1 MKLKI
6 LIAEPSQIIVE
17 GLQSMLHDSPRLDVV
32 STVGD
37 MSVLD
42 ERIMAHHPDIVVLNP
57 CLLPYYSEMP
67 ANIDLPDGVFLVA
80 LVYQYFEPSYLRNFD
95 AVIDIRESKQSIIST
110 LTNIDRLT
118 DDGGRNATS
127 SDATELTKRERDVL
141 VLVAKGLMSK
151 EIAEQLNISIHTV
164 ISHRKNITKK
174 TGIKS
179 VAGLAVYAMLNNLMT
194 EPMPDTGSNKDYE

>member
-17 GLQSMLHDSPRLDVV
+17 GLRSVLHDSPRLEVV
-32 STVGD
+32 SVAED
-37 MSVLD
+37 AAVLE
-42 ERIMAHHPDIVVLNP
+42 ERLVAHHPDVVVINP
-57 CLLPYYSEMP
+57 GLLPYSSQLPAMP
-67 ANIDLPDGVFLVA
+67 DLPEGVFSVA

-95 AVIDIRESKQSIIST
+95 AVIDIRESKHNIIAI
-110 LTNIDRLT
+110 LTSLGHEAADKKE
-118 DDGGRNATS
+118 GK
-127 SDATELTKRERDVL
+127 SDASELTKRERDIL

-179 VAGLAVYAMLNNLMT
+179 VAGLAVYAMLNNLMGEQVGAEGRDGET
-194 EPMPDTGSNKDYE
+194 E

>member
-6 LIAEPSQIIVE
+6 LIAEPSQIIIE
-17 GLQSMLHDSPRLDVV
+17 GLQSIMHDSPRLEVV
-32 STVGD
+32 STADDVS
-37 MSVLD
+37 MLE
-42 ERIMAHHPDIVVLNP
+42 ERITAHHPDIIIINP
-57 CLLPYYSEMP
+57 GLLPYTSQMP
-67 ANIDLPDGVFLVA
+67 ATLDLPENVFAVA

-95 AVIDIRESKQSIIST
+95 AVIDIRDSKQSVLSA
-110 LTNIDRLT
+110 LMNLDKEAE
-118 DDGGRNATS
+118 GKKNA
-127 SDATELTKRERDVL
+127 SDVSELTKRERDIL

-179 VAGLAVYAMLNNLMT
+179 VAGLAVYAMLNNLMS
-194 EPMPDTGSNKDYE
+194 EQIQEDGSGGNVEE

>member
-95 AVIDIRESKQSIIST
+95 AVIDIREPKQSIIST

-118 DDGGRNATS
+118 DDGGRNAAS

-141 VLVAKGLMSK
+141 VL
-151 EIAEQLNISIHTV
+151 V

>member
-1 MKLKI
+1 MKWKI

-17 GLQSMLHDSPRLDVV
+17 GLQNIMHDCPRLEVV
-32 STVGD
+32 STAD
-37 MSVLD
+37 DLSMLE
-42 ERIMAHHPDIVVLNP
+42 ERVTSHHPDIVILNP
-57 CLLPYYSEMP
+57 CLLPYSSQMP
-67 ANIDLPDGVFLVA
+67 ANVIFSEDTFAVA
-80 LVYQYFEPSYLRNFD
+80 LVYQYFEPAFLKNFD
-95 AVIDIRESKQSIIST
+95 AIIDIRDTKQNILST
-110 LTNIDRLT
+110 LLNLEK
-118 DDGGRNATS
+118 DGENKKGGVA
-127 SDATELTKRERDVL
+127 SDASELTKRERDIL

-194 EPMPDTGSNKDYE
+194 DTVIDDSE